1 MHLYYS
7 AYSKNISKYTEEE
20 FCSLPV
26 VPASSKVDKKALP
39 PVDLQKDAVEASALP
54 KTQTEE
60 RLAKLWTEV
69 LSRTAIDIQE
79 SFFDLGG

>member
-1 MHLYYS
+1 MCNY
-7 AYSKNISKYTEEE
+7 ISKYMKKT

-54 KTQTEE
+54 KTPTEE
-60 RLAKLWTEV
+60 RLAKIWAEA
-69 LSRTAIDIQE
+69 LSRTVIDIQE